1 MIYEFNDLK
10 TSRLQLKFP
19 YIYLRRCPYLGSGF
33 SVCNAATAEESD
45 NTAAMEIL

>member
-10 TSRLQLKFP
+10 TSELQLKF
-19 YIYLRRCPYLGSGF
+19 YIYLLRCPYLGSGF
-33 SVCNAATAEESD
+33 SVYNAATAEESD

>member
-10 TSRLQLKFP
+10 TSNLQLNFH
-19 YIYLRRCPYLGSGF
+19 IYLRRCPYLGSGF